1 MQKGFGLKLQEDKV
15 MADETADLE
24 KFVKLLEER
33 KKSETELSELEVKN
47 RAELA
52 SKHYEV
58 FSNKEEQQIQKGML
72 VQWKPGL
79 KNRKRPRPNEPAV
92 VIDILA
98 TPFYDQENGSGTPYF
113 REPMDLVLGMVDD
126 DGEFIIFHYDARRF
140 RPHSGI

>member
-1 MQKGFGLKLQEDKV
+1 

>member
-1 MQKGFGLKLQEDKV
+1 

-33 KKSETELSELEVKN
+33 KKSETDLPEHEVKN

-52 SKHYEV
+52 KKHYEV
-58 FSNKEEQQIQKGML
+58 FSNQEEKQIQKGMI

-92 VIDILA
+92 VIDILE
-98 TPFYDQENGSGTPYF
+98 TPFIDLENGSGTPYF
-113 REPMDLVLGMVDD
+113 REPMNLILGLVDD

-140 RPHSGI
+140 RPYSGF